1 MNVQLFEPNKYI
13 CERACNHNSV
23 DIETAQMALEQK
35 YLSNEIED
43 IYQSF
48 DSELKTVNDA
58 RYEIALDLK
67 FMELYYLT
75 VYQELMLFNQFEEPQ
90 KLLLEAIGDLTVK
103 GRQIEREIE
112 IKKIPLK
119 RWIELENEDWTNEAA
134 IEMCAL
140 FKLSG

>member
-1 MNVQLFEPNKYI
+1 ML
-13 CERACNHNSV
+13 
-23 DIETAQMALEQK
+23 LEQK
-35 YLSNEIED
+35 CLSNEIEN

-75 VYQELMLFNQFEEPQ
+75 IYQELMLFNRFEEPQ
-90 KLLLEAIGDLTVK
+90 QLLLEAIADLSN
-103 GRQIEREIE
+103 RRSQIEREIE
-112 IKKIPLK
+112 IKKVSLK
-119 RWIELENEDWTNEAA
+119 RWVEMENEDWTNEAT
-134 IEMCAL
+134 IEICAL

>member
-1 MNVQLFEPNKYI
+1 M
-13 CERACNHNSV
+13 
-23 DIETAQMALEQK
+23 DIESAQVLLEQK
-35 YLSNEIED
+35 ILSVEIEN

-58 RYEIALDLK
+58 HYEIALDLK

-90 KLLLEAIGDLTVK
+90 TLLLEAIGDLTIR

-112 IKKIPLK
+112 IKKVPLK
-119 RWIELENEDWTNEAA
+119 KWIEMENEDWTNEAA
-134 IEMCAL
+134 IELCAL
-140 FKLSG
+140 FKFSG